1 MANHYQLPEP
11 TATAVPSLTGRFLA
25 HNRHDHVAH
34 AFFAGDLVLGKIR
47 LVQPTVTQAAFLAG
61 VNRTYVHW
69 ALKRQAERGAI
80 EAGLVPLVPPPH
92 MAAKTNGTAPTT
104 ESGIVD
110 SGLVQ
115 FVRSVGINRVLEAAI
130 AAEATQ

>member
-1 MANHYQLPEP
+1 M
-11 TATAVPSLTGRFLA
+11 LA
-25 HNRHDHVAH
+25 R
-34 AFFAGDLVLGKIR
+34 
-47 LVQPTVTQAAFLAG
+47 
-61 VNRTYVHW
+61 VNRTYVHY
-69 ALKRQAERGAI
+69 AVKRMAERAEI
-80 EAGLVPLVPPPH
+80 EAGLVPLVPPPL
-92 MAAKTNGTAPTT
+92 MAPKTNSTALTT